1 VPALDKKYKHDIEV
15 VVDRIAVKPGIES
28 RLADSFEQALKLA
41 EGWPISTWPTAWCRA
56 RERGQG
62 QGHEGR
68 GRAGQPHRLFRKIRL
83 PGQRLHAG
91 GGGAAA
97 VFVQRAAGAC
107 PACDGLGEK
116 LLFDPQLVVPN
127 EALSIKEGAV
137 VPWAKSNP
145 PSPYYMQVLASLAK
159 HFGFRW
165 KRPGPICRA
174 RPRWWCCMARAKRLC
189 RSPSSTARRP
199 TPSPS
204 LSKGVIGNLNRRML
218 QTESAWMKEELGKFQ
233 TAQPCEVCEGK
244 RLKPEALCVKL
255 GDADIS
261 SITRL
266 PVGEAVGWFAGLE
279 GKLGDQQKQI
289 AKAILKEINERL
301 GFSTMWGWITSIW
314 IAPAARCRAAIAAH
328 PAGLADWQRAFGRA
342 LCAG

>member
-1 VPALDKKYKHDIEV
+1 
-15 VVDRIAVKPGIES
+15 
-28 RLADSFEQALKLA
+28 
-41 EGWPISTWPTAWCRA
+41 
-56 RERGQG
+56 
-62 QGHEGR
+62 
-68 GRAGQPHRLFRKIRL
+68 
-83 PGQRLHAG
+83 
-91 GGGAAA
+91 
-97 VFVQRAAGAC
+97 
-107 PACDGLGEK
+107 
-116 LLFDPQLVVPN
+116 VVPN

-159 HFGFRW
+159 HFGFRLETPW
-165 KRPGPICRA
+165 ADLPGEAKMVVLYGTGKTPVPLTFIDGKKTYTVTKPFEGRDRQSQPPDAADRKRVDEGGTGQVPDRA
-174 RPRWWCCMARAKRLC
+174 AL
-189 RSPSSTARRP
+189 RSVRGQA
-199 TPSPS
+199 
-204 LSKGVIGNLNRRML
+204 
-218 QTESAWMKEELGKFQ
+218 
-233 TAQPCEVCEGK
+233 
-244 RLKPEALCVKL
+244 PEARGAGVKL

-314 IAPAARCRAAIAAH
+314 IAPAARCRAANRSASGW
-328 PAGLADWQRAFGRA
+328 PADWQRAFGRA